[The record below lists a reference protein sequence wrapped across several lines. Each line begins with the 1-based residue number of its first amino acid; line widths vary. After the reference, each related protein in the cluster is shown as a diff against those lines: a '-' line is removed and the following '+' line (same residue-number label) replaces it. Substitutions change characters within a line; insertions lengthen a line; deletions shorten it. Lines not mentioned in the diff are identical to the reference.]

1 MRERER
7 CKRQRECIGACV
19 TSKFLIDS
27 ECGCEGDRDVCM
39 RVFGRVSGGVR
50 ILSLDGDS
58 DDE

>member
-1 MRERER
+1 MQETERVYWSM
-7 CKRQRECIGACV
+7 CD
-19 TSKFLIDS
+19 SKFLIDS
-27 ECGCEGDRDVCM
+27 ECGCEGDSDVCM